1 MHCREVGTRE
11 RRPGHS
17 QPTYPAERRLSR
29 SSGVEKTERAD
40 AAGMDVKGDTLV
52 ITMNLKKAPPFT
64 SGKTMVVGS
73 AHGNIVTGT
82 QVNGH
87 AIILGVNAYHKA

>member
-1 MHCREVGTRE
+1 M
-11 RRPGHS
+11 
-17 QPTYPAERRLSR
+17 
-29 SSGVEKTERAD
+29 EKAERAD

-73 AHGNIVTGT
+73 AYGNIVTET
-82 QVNGH
+82 QANGH
-87 AIILGVNAYHKA
+87 AIILGVNAYYKV